1 LHHTIKENINGN
13 QGLLNDLWTQISD
26 IIDHSGNDDS
36 VVLENIRDQV
46 LGEEAQSVDG
56 GTSNFWGFVF
66 ETLGN
71 QDIHDWVLKVF
82 LEFVMATL

>member
-1 LHHTIKENINGN
+1 
-13 QGLLNDLWTQISD
+13 
-26 IIDHSGNDDS
+26 
-36 VVLENIRDQV
+36 VVLENVRDQI
-46 LGEEAQSVDG
+46 LGEETQSVDG
-56 GTSNFWGFVF
+56 GTSNLWGFVF